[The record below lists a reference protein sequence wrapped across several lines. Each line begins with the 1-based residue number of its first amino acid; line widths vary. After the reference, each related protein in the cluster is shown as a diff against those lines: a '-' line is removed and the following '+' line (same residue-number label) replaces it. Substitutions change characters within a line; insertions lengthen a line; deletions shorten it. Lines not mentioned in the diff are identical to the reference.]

1 MANTTKKV
9 LHKRSV
15 AVENELPK
23 LPTSSQLEFGE
34 LAINYADGYETISIK
49 NNNNEIVTFS
59 SDSKKY
65 KANIFKGTCET
76 AAETIAKTVVCPDF
90 TASDLVKGTLIFV
103 TFNAT
108 NTGAVGSLTMNVNST
123 GAKPLKKQYNGG
135 VNNLSTASEL
145 LANSTYL
152 FQYNG
157 TSWVNMT
164 LDYNSTGDYQLT
176 YFGKVKADK
185 ENISRYTLLMQTP
198 NSTWASVT
206 TNAVTAQTSSA
217 TTIGFLP
224 ESPILYYT
232 SAVTSGNVGV
242 YNYGYLAYY
251 AVDFRYSSNC
261 TSGST
266 TVDPMP
272 VGAPVFFV
280 GTIKNGLF
288 YLDETR
294 WWTNELPTTED
305 GKVYKYVGQAY
316 STATLSLY
324 TEHPIFEY
332 KNGHIRQYQED
343 NIPEIITDK
352 EVFSGLTQSGSIVD
366 AYLVKEVIRENELVT
381 STALNDLNTRANSL
395 TASAQS
401 IDTRVTALENEEVDL
416 STVAS
421 SVTVNGTTYA
431 VSNGGVNIGSYLS
444 ASTVYISGIT
454 LNGSAVPVTNKVAN
468 LGNVVT
474 AITINESAMTPTNG
488 TVNLGNYIP
497 IEKELTISSAF
508 NDLNDRI
515 TELEGLVQSL
525 STQLQ
530 SLQTTVNNMNNSGGS
545 AA

>member
-15 AVENELPK
+15 TVENELPK
-23 LPTSSQLEFGE
+23 LPTSSQLEYGE

-76 AAETIAKTVVCPDF
+76 AAATTAKTVVCPDF
-90 TASDLVKGTLIFV
+90 TASDLVKGALIFV
-103 TFNAT
+103 TFSAT
-108 NTGAVGSLTMNVNST
+108 NTGAVASLTMNVNST
-123 GAKPLKKQYNGG
+123 GAKSLKKQYNGG
-135 VNNLSTASEL
+135 VTNLTSASEL
-145 LANSTYL
+145 IANSTYL
-152 FQYNG
+152 FQYDG
-157 TSWVNMT
+157 TNWVNMT
-164 LDYNSTGDYQLT
+164 LDYNINTTYKVLT
-176 YFGKVKADK
+176 DSALKAGT
-185 ENISRYTLLMQTP
+185 E
-198 NSTWASVT
+198 
-206 TNAVTAQTSSA
+206 
-217 TTIGFLP
+217 
-224 ESPILYYT
+224 
-232 SAVTSGNVGV
+232 TSGRTVSAKLLAD
-242 YNYGYLAYY
+242 NYKI
-251 AVDFRYSSNC
+251 
-261 TSGST
+261 SGN
-266 TVDPMP
+266 
-272 VGAPVFFV
+272 
-280 GTIKNGLF
+280 TITIANNSITPL
-288 YLDETR
+288 
-294 WWTNELPTTED
+294 TND
-305 GKVYKYVGQAY
+305 DV
-316 STATLSLY
+316 
-324 TEHPIFEY
+324 
-332 KNGHIRQYQED
+332 
-343 NIPEIITDK
+343 ITDK

-381 STALNDLNTRANSL
+381 STALNDLNDRANNL
-395 TASAQS
+395 TTSAQS

-474 AITINESAMTPTNG
+474 AITINESAMTTTNG
-488 TVNLGNYIP
+488 ILNLGNYIP

-530 SLQTTVNNMNNSGGS
+530 SLQTTVNNLQTTVNNINQRYE
-545 AA
+545 

>member
-1 MANTTKKV
+1 MASTTKKV

-15 AVENELPK
+15 TVENELPK
-23 LPTSSQLEFGE
+23 LPTSSQLEYGE

-76 AAETIAKTVVCPDF
+76 AAATTAKTVVCPDF
-90 TASDLVKGTLIFV
+90 TASDLVKGALIFV
-103 TFNAT
+103 TFSAT
-108 NTGAVGSLTMNVNST
+108 NTGAVDSLTMNVNST
-123 GAKPLKKQYNGG
+123 GAKSLKKQYQGS
-135 VNNLSTASEL
+135 VTNLSTTSEL
-145 LANSTYL
+145 IANSTYL
-152 FQYNG
+152 FQYDG
-157 TSWVNMT
+157 TNWICMT
-164 LDYNSTGDYQLT
+164 LDYNSNTTYAVLTDSALKTGTETTGRLVSA
-176 YFGKVKADK
+176 KLLADNYK
-185 ENISRYTLLMQTP
+185 I
-198 NSTWASVT
+198 
-206 TNAVTAQTSSA
+206 
-217 TTIGFLP
+217 
-224 ESPILYYT
+224 
-232 SAVTSGNVGV
+232 SGN
-242 YNYGYLAYY
+242 
-251 AVDFRYSSNC
+251 
-261 TSGST
+261 
-266 TVDPMP
+266 
-272 VGAPVFFV
+272 
-280 GTIKNGLF
+280 TITIANNSITPL
-288 YLDETR
+288 
-294 WWTNELPTTED
+294 TND
-305 GKVYKYVGQAY
+305 DV
-316 STATLSLY
+316 
-324 TEHPIFEY
+324 
-332 KNGHIRQYQED
+332 
-343 NIPEIITDK
+343 ITDK

-366 AYLVKEVIRENELVT
+366 AYLIKEVIKENELVT